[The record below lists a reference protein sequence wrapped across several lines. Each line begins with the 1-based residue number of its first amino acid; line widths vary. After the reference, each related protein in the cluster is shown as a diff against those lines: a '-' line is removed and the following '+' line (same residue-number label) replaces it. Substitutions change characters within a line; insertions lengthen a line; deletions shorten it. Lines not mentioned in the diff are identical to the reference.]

1 MGIPSYFSH
10 IIRNHIKIIRNL
22 SFFRNGIGLNNLFL
36 DSNSI
41 IYDAVYGLQAENIE
55 PSQFETRVIDMV
67 IENIKKLIRAVAPDN
82 VVYIAFD
89 GVAPFAKMEQQRTRR
104 HKSNYMNSRQQSS
117 SKWNQQ
123 YQPGTQENY
132 NSFLSRNTI
141 TEKSKELECPE
152 GAGGGKG
159 EPGVPPKWNTS
170 AITPGTV
177 FMDAL
182 TKRIEHAFSHQERHF
197 GVQRIIVSGSNEPGE
212 GEHKIMDFMRLHG
225 SLEQT
230 VALYGLDADLI
241 MLSMFHL
248 KHYKNVYVFREAPEF
263 IKNSIQVELGTSTA
277 DNLYFLDIE
286 MFTNRLLSEMDCVC
300 YDKQR
305 IYDYVFMCFIL
316 GNDFL
321 PHFPAMNIRTQ
332 GIQALMDTYRLYI
345 GSDPDRFLISRNG
358 RIQWR
363 NVSILIGEIAKRE
376 NEFIKNEYFAR
387 DKFDKYR
394 YDEPKTDK
402 ERDDLL
408 LNCPIIYRAEEKY
421 ICPQEPGWEAR
432 YYKSLL
438 PGVDKKELCN
448 NYLEGLEWTFKYYS
462 TGCADWKWKY
472 NYHYPPLFKDLAP
485 HIPHFETDF
494 ISSQNSAPV
503 SPFAQLAY
511 VLPSNQLSL
520 LPEKMMRF
528 LRTNYGELYP
538 DSYEFQWA
546 FCRYFWEAHPLL
558 PEISVHLLE
567 QWDTQ
572 FKMSVSAR

>member
-10 IIRNHIKIIRNL
+10 IIRNHIKIIRAL
-22 SFFRNGIGLNNLFL
+22 AFFKSVSNENVLDNLFM
-36 DSNSI
+36 DCNSI
-41 IYDAVYGLQAENIE
+41 IYDSVYGLQASDEAAKMNSTE
-55 PSQFETRVIDMV
+55 FESRVIEMV
-67 IENIKKLIRAVAPDN
+67 IEKIRMYLRIICPSN
-82 VVYIAFD
+82 FVYIAFD

-104 HKSNYMNSRQQSS
+104 YKSNYMNTRQPIS
-117 SKWNQQ
+117 
-123 YQPGTQENY
+123 G
-132 NSFLSRNTI
+132 
-141 TEKSKELECPE
+141 
-152 GAGGGKG
+152 
-159 EPGVPPKWNTS
+159 KWNTS

-177 FMDAL
+177 FMDTL
-182 TKRIEHAFSHQERHF
+182 SKRIEHAFAHQERHF
-197 GVQRIIVSGSNEPGE
+197 GVQRIIVSGSNFEGE
-212 GEHKIMDFMRLHG
+212 GEHKIMDFMRSNG
-225 SLEQT
+225 SFDQT

-248 KHYKNVYVFREAPEF
+248 KYYKNVYVFREAPEF

-277 DNLYFLDIE
+277 DNLYFLDIDA
-286 MFTNRLLSEMDCVC
+286 FATRLLSEMDCVC

-402 ERDDLL
+402 ERDDML

-421 ICPQEPGWEAR
+421 ICPQESGWEAR

-472 NYHYPPLFKDLAP
+472 NYHYPPLFKDLAA

-538 DSYEFQWA
+538 DSYDFQWA

-572 FKMSVSAR
+572 FKMSTREPRFPRTPSSPSGQKMLHHLQ